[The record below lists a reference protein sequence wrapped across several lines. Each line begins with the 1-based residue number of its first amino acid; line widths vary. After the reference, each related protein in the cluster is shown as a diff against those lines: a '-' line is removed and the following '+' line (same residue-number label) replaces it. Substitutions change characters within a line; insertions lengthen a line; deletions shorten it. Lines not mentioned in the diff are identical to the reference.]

1 MKWIIRILVYLALIS
16 ATQLSLT
23 SCSQKKQERDYT
35 AFYQEIKSGN
45 KMVFASMALTK
56 TVSTERTDWY
66 KVGKRIAV
74 YSYDTHLK
82 AYIDLSLI
90 ELDDIVFDEDT
101 KTVKVTLPPVEIEIA
116 GRDMKMRKEY
126 ENIGL
131 LRTEIDAKER
141 AKLKEMAN
149 EELMKELK
157 ENPEFKQKL
166 TETAR
171 RKARSYFEALF
182 TSSGYTPQISFSDDS
197 PTLLHES

>member
-1 MKWIIRILVYLALIS
+1 MKNFAYILLLI
-16 ATQLSLT
+16 LT
-23 SCSQKKQERDYT
+23 LTACKKPQEVPDYT
-35 AFYQEIKSGN
+35 AFYQEIRSGN

-56 TVSTERTDWY
+56 TATTERTDWY

-74 YSYDTHLK
+74 YSYDTYLK

-90 ELDDIVFDEDT
+90 ELDDIVFDEDA
-101 KTVKVTLPPVEIEIA
+101 KTVSVTLPPIEVEIA

-141 AKLKEMAN
+141 AKIKEMAN
-149 EELMKELK
+149 EDLMKELK
-157 ENPEFKQKL
+157 SNPEFKQKL

-171 RKARSYFEALF
+171 RKARAYFETLF
-182 TSSGYTPQISFSDDS
+182 LDSGYTPQITFSDS
-197 PTLLHES
+197 PSSPIRES

>member
-1 MKWIIRILVYLALIS
+1 MKLIIHILAGVALLCC
-16 ATQLSLT
+16 TQLTLI
-23 SCSQKKQERDYT
+23 SCSQKQQERDYT

-56 TVSTERTDWY
+56 TATTERTDWY

-74 YSYDTHLK
+74 YSYDTYLK

-90 ELDDIVFDEDT
+90 EIDDLVFDEDS
-101 KTVKVTLPPVEIEIA
+101 KTVSITLPPVEIEIA

-141 AKLKEMAN
+141 AKIKEIAN
-149 EELMKELK
+149 EDLMKELK

-166 TETAR
+166 TETAK

-182 TSSGYTPQISFSDDS
+182 GSAGYNARISFPDDS
-197 PTLLHES
+197 PALIRES